1 MGTHHSLRTRVA
13 AGAAIGLIGLSCAMP
28 VFAQGGGGA
37 MRDLQLEEQTNSLFG
52 DALDFIKHNTYIRLG
67 VGHLAYEGSSSE
79 LKVENAQGLAA
90 QAFGPGESKLDNTGS
105 GLGDKT
111 FPAGTIGLYVP
122 WTGRHL
128 ATEVTI
134 SAPIKLDFQVTGR
147 AANESLAP
155 EVLDDGTGN
164 AIATGVPA
172 IGKNIGTLKT
182 FPPNISLVYRPW
194 VDTPVRPFVGVGAM
208 YLYTFDTDISNEFLN
223 SQNEPELYLEKPV
236 ACTAKAGVDVDI
248 TDQLFFTLSAEYIGC
263 ATVKA
268 KLNNI
273 SVRAPNLS
281 DQFGAIDV
289 GTISSENKFEA
300 ILYQAA
306 FGIQF

>member
-1 MGTHHSLRTRVA
+1 MGKRFSFRYRLAV
-13 AGAAIGLIGLSCAMP
+13 GATAVCIGLTAMP
-28 VFAQGGGGA
+28 AALAQGGGGA
-37 MRDLQLEEQTNSLFG
+37 MRDLQLSEDTNTLLG
-52 DALDFIKHNTYIRLG
+52 DAIDFIKHNTYIRLG

-79 LKVENAQGLAA
+79 LKVEDAEGLAA
-90 QAFGPGESKLDNTGS
+90 QAFGPGSSSLDNTGS
-105 GLGDKT
+105 SVGDKT

-155 EVLDDGTGN
+155 EVLDDGSGN
-164 AIATGVPA
+164 SIDTGVPA
-172 IGKNIGTLKT
+172 LGQNIGTLKT

-194 VDTPVRPFVGVGAM
+194 VDTAVRPFIGVGAM
-208 YLYTFDTDISNEFLN
+208 YLYTFDTDVSNEFLN
-223 SQNEPELYLEKPV
+223 SQNEPTLYLEKPL

-248 TDQLFFTLSAEYIGC
+248 TDRLFFSLSAEYIGC

-281 DQFGAIDV
+281 DQFGAIDI

-300 ILYQAA
+300 VLYQAS

>member
-1 MGTHHSLRTRVA
+1 MGTHLSLRTRAVA
-13 AGAAIGLIGLSCAMP
+13 GLIGLACSMP

-37 MRDLQLEEQTNSLFG
+37 MRDMQLSEDSNTLIG
-52 DALDFIKHNTYIRLG
+52 DAVDFVKHNLYLRLG
-67 VGHLAYEGSSSE
+67 VGYLDYHGDSTNLRIN
-79 LKVENAQGLAA
+79 NATGLAA
-90 QAFGPGESKLDNTGS
+90 QAFGPGKSEIEDSGS
-105 GLGDKT
+105 SLGDKT

-155 EVLDDGTGN
+155 YVLDDGTGN
-164 AIATGVPA
+164 AIATGVPP

-194 VDTPVRPFVGVGAM
+194 VDTPIRPFIGVGAM
-208 YLYTFDTDISNEFLN
+208 YLYTFDTDINNEFLN
-223 SQNEPELYLEKPV
+223 SQNEPQLYLEKPL
-236 ACTAKAGVDVDI
+236 ACTAKAGVDIDI
-248 TDQLFFTLSAEYIGC
+248 TDRLFFSLEAQYLGC

-268 KLNNI
+268 ELNNI
-273 SVRAPNLS
+273 QVRAPNLS
-281 DQFGAIDV
+281 DQFGPIDI
-289 GTISSENKFEA
+289 GTVSSENDFEA
-300 ILYQAA
+300 MLYQAS
-306 FGIQF
+306 FGIRF